1 MRNFSFWFT
10 IAIILLLTASCSRF
24 TDDLNR
30 AEQMLENKPDS
41 ALRLLKTI
49 PAHKLFLSADKALYA
64 YLYSRASDKMSI
76 NIDSDSL
83 IDIATNYYNE
93 NDPLRAGYAWL
104 VKVHMAQ
111 YNKNATEQARCLFK
125 AEEFAKRAGDNKLY
139 ALVNYEKANL
149 HFAQCDYKKAI
160 YFFKTATA
168 YFNKTGLNYHSSVCN
183 FHIGYSFLRIHKAD
197 SALTYF
203 FKSRQDASNLNDK
216 TLVSIILKGIG
227 TYYFEKEDFKN
238 ALYYYRLAPLTEIN
252 EYDSNKHYLIADA
265 YIKLGNFDS
274 AKVYMQKVRLIS
286 KLSHDYYRLWQHIY
300 EKTGNSAKAIY
311 YADKVVMATDS
322 LYKQKLQESFD
333 GLEKKYNYQNLQLAN
348 QRLIIRDK
356 QNNVYLLLCIV
367 LIVGFIATFLLWRL
381 KVKQQQFITQTY
393 LLNQETA
400 LFEKEKE
407 NSALLTKQ
415 LELQSILISN
425 INMHRQNTV
434 KRPGLWKNTS
444 GQIVLDQFEAF
455 HKELTAHINMEYNNF
470 THRLKE
476 HFPALTDRDLF
487 FCSLLLAKFESG
499 MIATVL
505 DVNIES
511 VNKHRHRLRKKLQVA
526 DSTENLVD
534 FLRNF

>member
-10 IAIILLLTASCSRF
+10 TAIILLLTVSCSRYA
-24 TDDLNR
+24 DDLNR
-30 AEQMLENKPDS
+30 AEQLLENKPDS

-64 YLYSRASDKMSI
+64 YLYCRALDNQII
-76 NIDSDSL
+76 NLESDSL
-83 IDIATNYYNE
+83 INIATDYYTE

-111 YNKNATEQARCLFK
+111 YNKNATEQVRCLFK

-168 YFNKTGLNYHSSVCN
+168 YFNKTGFNYHSAVCN
-183 FHIGYSFLRIHKAD
+183 FHTGFSFIYLHKAD
-197 SALTYF
+197 SASKYF
-203 FKSRQDASNLNDK
+203 QISQEIALRLHDKVLLSTIYKSVGS
-216 TLVSIILKGIG
+216 
-227 TYYFEKEDFKN
+227 YYFEKKDFEK
-238 ALYYYRLAPLTEIN
+238 ALEYFRQAPLTGDII
-252 EYDSNKHYLIADA
+252 YDSNKQYLIADA

-274 AKVYMQKVRLIS
+274 AKVYMQKVKLIS
-286 KLSHDYYRLWQHIY
+286 KIGPDYYRLWQHIY

-367 LIVGFIATFLLWRL
+367 FIVGFIATFLLWRL

-455 HKELTAHINMEYNNF
+455 HKELTTHINLEYNNF